1 MTRAI
6 IKKHRVGSMLARCW
20 IAYEWMRCSII
31 TKDRDS
37 ILILSC
43 ITRSLRN
50 WILPSINKYLEESF
64 RRWALI
70 WEYNKYKFNY
80 ILINNVYNL
89 SAIYW
94 DYLSIIFCLRVIIM
108 NLSININK
116 IILLTMLMENFKNH
130 GLFFK
135 SNRLMNL
142 LT

>member
-1 MTRAI
+1 M
-6 IKKHRVGSMLARCW
+6 
-20 IAYEWMRCSII
+20 
-31 TKDRDS
+31 
-37 ILILSC
+37 
-43 ITRSLRN
+43 
-50 WILPSINKYLEESF
+50 PSINKYLEESF

-108 NLSININK
+108 NLPININK
-116 IILLTMLMENFKNH
+116 IILLTMLIEIFKNH

-135 SNRLMNL
+135 LNRLMNL